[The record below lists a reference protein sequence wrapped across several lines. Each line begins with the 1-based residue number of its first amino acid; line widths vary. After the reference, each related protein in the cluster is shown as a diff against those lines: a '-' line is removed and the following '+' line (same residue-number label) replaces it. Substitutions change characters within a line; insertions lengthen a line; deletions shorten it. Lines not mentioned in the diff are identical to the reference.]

1 MVARSFYPKLRLLA
15 IVGGLALATC
25 VLALMAAHK
34 PAEAAF
40 PGTNGKIAFASQAA
54 FGGEPDTEIYTIT
67 ADGGDIKRLTNDP
80 YQDLSPAFSA
90 DGSRIA
96 FTSDRYEVDRDLDI
110 FTMNPK
116 GTGIKKN
123 VTHTSTASEVMAAW
137 SPDGRKIAFVRGLDI
152 FARNANGTNERQLTE
167 DTESS
172 FSPSWSPDGSTIL
185 FARRCDASLPC
196 LGSDLWVMNADGTDE
211 RKFFTDL
218 IPEGCSRESPDWSP
232 DGTKVVFRYTC
243 QDTSENGIYVVND
256 DGSGQQRLIAS
267 FDDNVNEPAW
277 SPNGRKI
284 AFSRANNEPNG
295 DQTVGLR
302 DIYVMRADGT
312 NVINYTNTPFAEEYA
327 PSWQPRVAPAG

>member
-152 FARNANGTNERQLTE
+152 FARNANGTNERQLP
-167 DTESS
+167 
-172 FSPSWSPDGSTIL
+172 FL
-185 FARRCDASLPC
+185 VARRID
-196 LGSDLWVMNADGTDE
+196 DLV
-211 RKFFTDL
+211 R
-218 IPEGCSRESPDWSP
+218 
-232 DGTKVVFRYTC
+232 
-243 QDTSENGIYVVND
+243 
-256 DGSGQQRLIAS
+256 
-267 FDDNVNEPAW
+267 
-277 SPNGRKI
+277 
-284 AFSRANNEPNG
+284 
-295 DQTVGLR
+295 
-302 DIYVMRADGT
+302 
-312 NVINYTNTPFAEEYA
+312 
-327 PSWQPRVAPAG
+327 